1 MKRVWRLHE
10 KIMTLDIKKILKNKI
25 KIRPT
30 DPLQNLLCN
39 PKHTYIFFWPYP
51 FLHQKGHLVALIIVY
66 CGKLNTN
73 KHFEKYLE
81 M

>member
-10 KIMTLDIKKILKNKI
+10 KIMILDIKKILKNKI

-39 PKHTYIFFWPYP
+39 PKHTFFWHTEQMKVEMKKRKRKKKESWH
-51 FLHQKGHLVALIIVY
+51 FFRLQHS
-66 CGKLNTN
+66 NTT
-73 KHFEKYLE
+73 
-81 M
+81 